1 LKQPFRWDQTRA
13 PIALRQFLTS
23 GKIEGSK
30 MKKFSIVSIF
40 ILLMTNPVQAKQGHV
55 LHGLFC
61 NTKSQIEATFAHI
74 RHDIAPQIAVAMT
87 NQDSV
92 VCVEA
97 SRISYLVINPVRIDK
112 VQHNGQWLLMYEA
125 TLIGVLVGDNPR
137 PIVPPLQTFFV
148 PSEPIAGVGSQG
160 GA

>member
-1 LKQPFRWDQTRA
+1 
-13 PIALRQFLTS
+13 LRQFITS
-23 GKIEGSK
+23 GKIEGLK
-30 MKKFSIVSIF
+30 MRKFSIVSLF

-61 NTKSQIEATFAHI
+61 NTKAQIEATFAHI

-87 NQDSV
+87 NKDSV

-148 PSEPIAGVGSQG
+148 PSKPIAGVGSQG

>member
-1 LKQPFRWDQTRA
+1 MR
-13 PIALRQFLTS
+13 
-23 GKIEGSK
+23 
-30 MKKFSIVSIF
+30 KFSIASLL
-40 ILLMTNPVQAKQGHV
+40 ILLLTNPVQAKQGYV

-61 NTKSQIEATFAHI
+61 NTKAQLDATFALISHE
-74 RHDIAPQIAVAMT
+74 IAPQIAVAMT
-87 NQDSV
+87 NKDAV

-97 SRISYLVINPVRIDK
+97 SRISYLVINPVRVDR
-112 VQHNGQWLLMYEA
+112 VQHNEQWLLMYEA

-148 PSEPIAGVGSQG
+148 PSNPIAGVGSQG